1 VKREK
6 RLTKREQKALRGP
19 RPGAVTRQHQ
29 EHIHCIACGRHLD
42 PAEFTAVVPT
52 AVRLRCQHGGTWP
65 ACDGCAARARE
76 MLALHDRTGQ
86 PVQPVQAWH

>member
-19 RPGAVTRQHQ
+19 RPGAATHQHE
-29 EHIHCIACGRHLD
+29 EHIHCIACGRHIE
-42 PAEFTAVVPT
+42 PAEFTAKPPA
-52 AVRLRCQHGGTWP
+52 AVRLRCQHGGNWP

-86 PVQPVQAWH
+86 PVERAQAWH